1 MPLEPGALVT
11 PQLRLVRM
19 FGEGGMGS
27 VWVAEH
33 LTLRTHVAVKLIT
46 AALSRDG
53 ATVARFSRE
62 AAAVAQMH
70 NPHVPAASSLPAAS
84 PRPARS
90 SARPTT

>member
-33 LTLRTHVAVKLIT
+33 LTLRRRVGVELIT
-46 AALSRDG
+46 
-53 ATVARFSRE
+53 
-62 AAAVAQMH
+62 
-70 NPHVPAASSLPAAS
+70 S
-84 PRPARS
+84 PPSPPRQPCRPWSKCAES
-90 SARPTT
+90 CPST